1 MFPNE
6 KKVLKFQNK
15 KNKYNTAIQ
24 YKIINTE
31 KLYLSYKFISKKFYK
46 IYSDFEWKIFLSL
59 RNKHDFSSECFSNLI
74 C

>member
-24 YKIINTE
+24 YKVINTE

-46 IYSDFEWKIFLSL
+46 IYSDFE
-59 RNKHDFSSECFSNLI
+59 
-74 C
+74 